1 VLVGDVDQLPS
12 VGPGNVLRDLIA
24 SGAVEVVTLTEIFR
38 QAQSSQIVVNAHA
51 LNRGEQPVAST
62 PESGELSDFY
72 FIEREEPEAILAT
85 IKELVQQRIPRRF
98 GLDAGREIQ
107 VLTPMHKGLLGSR
120 NLNAELQALLNPT
133 GETLVR
139 GSRMYR
145 VGDRVMQLRNN
156 YDLDVF
162 NGDMGQIL
170 RIDEVQREVVVQ
182 VDQREVVYDTAD
194 LDELVLGYACSVHK
208 AQGSE
213 YPAVVMPLHTQHFP
227 MLQRNL
233 LYTAITRGRRLVVL
247 VGSPRALGIAVRSNQ
262 VRARNSH
269 LAARL
274 ARGLELQYTSI

>member
-1 VLVGDVDQLPS
+1 
-12 VGPGNVLRDLIA
+12 
-24 SGAVEVVTLTEIFR
+24 
-38 QAQSSQIVVNAHA
+38 
-51 LNRGEQPVAST
+51 
-62 PESGELSDFY
+62 
-72 FIEREEPEAILAT
+72 
-85 IKELVQQRIPRRF
+85 
-98 GLDAGREIQ
+98 
-107 VLTPMHKGLLGSR
+107 
-120 NLNAELQALLNPT
+120 
-133 GETLVR
+133 
-139 GSRMYR
+139 
-145 VGDRVMQLRNN
+145 MQLRNN